1 MKQKQTVE
9 DYLKT
14 IYILSKNKRVHG
26 SDIAEKL
33 NVSRPTVSASL
44 KALEKEGYLVTND
57 LHEIYLTERGKV
69 IAQDT
74 YDRHQMFKNM
84 LLKIG
89 VDEKTASK
97 DACKMEHALSSESY
111 AALKK
116 YIESI
121 MEHPNYDDK

>member
-14 IYILSKNKRVHG
+14 IYLLSKSKSVHG

-33 NVSRPTVSASL
+33 NVSRPTVSVSL
-44 KALEKEGYLVTND
+44 KALQQEGYIILDD
-57 LHEIYLTERGKV
+57 LHEIHLTEHGKE
-69 IAQDT
+69 IAQET
-74 YDRHQMFKNM
+74 YDRHQMFKN
-84 LLKIG
+84 LLSELG
-89 VDEKTASK
+89 VDEKTASE

-116 YIESI
+116 YIGNI
-121 MEHPNYDDK
+121 MEHQKL